1 MTDLPPRLFAS
12 DEEILELG
20 ETWLAMRL
28 PRPQWT
34 HEAHLAVTAWLLLR
48 RPDIDVDAE
57 LGDIIRRYNASGGG
71 VNSDREGYHET
82 ITRTFLHGVRLFLA
96 KADRDRP
103 LVELVNALLQSPMG
117 GRDWPLRF
125 YSKERLDSVEA
136 RRSFIEPDLA
146 PLP

>member
-1 MTDLPPRLFAS
+1 M
-12 DEEILELG
+12 
-20 ETWLAMRL
+20 
-28 PRPQWT
+28 
-34 HEAHLAVTAWLLLR
+34 
-48 RPDIDVDAE
+48 
-57 LGDIIRRYNASGGG
+57 
-71 VNSDREGYHET
+71 
-82 ITRTFLHGVRLFLA
+82 RLFLA